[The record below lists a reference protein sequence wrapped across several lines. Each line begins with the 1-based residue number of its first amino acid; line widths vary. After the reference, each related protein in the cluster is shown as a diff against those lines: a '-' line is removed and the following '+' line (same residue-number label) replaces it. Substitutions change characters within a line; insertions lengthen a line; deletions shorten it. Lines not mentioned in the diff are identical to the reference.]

1 MKWLGHIS
9 LFALGL
15 LLTGCGD
22 GLESRAEAGDA
33 LAQYQLALKIEKSS
47 PEKAYRFLLLS
58 AAKGNLDAQYA
69 WGERLLTGAPQL
81 KADPAKA
88 IFWIQKSAMAGSE
101 KSKRQ
106 LVLCYTKGV
115 GVAPNLQIA
124 WRWLTLPAPD
134 LDPEV
139 AFKLGEAIVE
149 RRVNGADTEQGLK
162 LLMNAA
168 EVGSAKAMTKLAKI
182 KYAENQVAPDYEY
195 ILPYLKKAA
204 ELKEPE
210 ASRLWGLSLLR
221 GEGQDADPE
230 AALTFLRQAAELKDS
245 QAACDLYWELNTG
258 KNLRRD
264 PGLAFRLLQGVQGS
278 KDGLVQ
284 YLLARCYHHGQG
296 VAVDSAKELICLET
310 GKQMGNPDC
319 AGALG
324 YAYRL
329 GLLGLPKSP
338 GIASKLYLEA
348 AHWGRRDYF
357 YYAAIAIQETGNQ
370 TAYLQILSEGIKAKD
385 YRSMNAFAL
394 LLEKGSPE
402 VTKNAARAFDL
413 YSEVAEQGNLYAK
426 AKMAELLID
435 GNGVTEDAVRGI
447 ELLKEA
453 AVADHAYAQALLAA
467 CLSSGKGCDKDGE
480 EAYFWAYLAAAQS
493 KNDNYAKFRDKLA
506 GELTSANRAKIAA
519 LCRSWLEKKKT
530 ETNEDEEGKGGAK
543 AGGTGS
549 GLIFSNTGLVLT
561 NHHVIAGC
569 KKFTIITSAGEKVM
583 ASLVASDAKLDVAV
597 LRLSKPFKHPQFS
610 SPPALVSSSGVKSG
624 EKVFT
629 IGHPLAGLLSAE
641 AKYNEGSV
649 SALSGMRDDRNIMQ
663 ISVPIQ
669 PGNSGGPLANS
680 HGEVVGL
687 IVATVN
693 GSALLRQQDILA
705 QNINFAIKAD
715 PIMAFLRTNN
725 IAIIGGVRPTDPV
738 EHVKAYSVKIISQP

>member
-1 MKWLGHIS
+1 MKWLGHLS
-9 LFALGL
+9 WFALGL
-15 LLTGCGD
+15 LLSGCGD
-22 GLESRAEAGDA
+22 GLESQAEAGDA
-33 LAQYQLALKIEKSS
+33 VAQYQVALKVEKSD
-47 PEKAYRFLLLS
+47 PAKAHKFLLLS
-58 AAKGNLDAQYA
+58 AAKGNLDAQYT
-69 WGERLLTGAPQL
+69 WGQRLLTGAPSL
-81 KADPAKA
+81 KADPSKG
-88 IFWIQKSAMAGSE
+88 IFWIQKAATAGHE

-106 LVLCYTKGV
+106 LVLCYAQGI
-115 GVAPNLQIA
+115 GVAPNLQTA
-124 WRWLTLPAPD
+124 WRWLTLPAVD

-139 AFKLGEAIVE
+139 NFRLGEAIVE
-149 RRVNGADTEQGLK
+149 RRILGADTEKGLQ
-162 LLMNAA
+162 LLKQAA
-168 EVGSAKAMTKLAKI
+168 ESGQAKAMIKLAKL
-182 KYAENQVAPDYEY
+182 KYAENTVAPDYEH
-195 ILPYLKKAA
+195 ILPYLQKAA
-204 ELKEPE
+204 ESKEPE
-210 ASRLWGLSLLR
+210 ACRLWGLSLLR

-230 AALTFLRQAAELKDS
+230 AAFTFLRRAAELKDS
-245 QAACDLYWELNTG
+245 EAACHLYWELNSG
-258 KNLRRD
+258 KNLRHD

-284 YLLARCYHHGQG
+284 YLLARCYHYGQG
-296 VAVDSAKELICLET
+296 VAVDSAKELLCLET
-310 GKQMGNPDC
+310 GKQLGDPDC

-357 YYAAIAIQETGNQ
+357 YYAAVAIQETGNQ
-370 TAYLQILSEGIKAKD
+370 TAYLQILSEGVKAKD
-385 YRSMNAFAL
+385 FRSMNAFAL
-394 LLEKGSPE
+394 LLEKGSAD
-402 VTKNAARAFDL
+402 VAKNPARAFDL

-435 GNGVTEDAVRGI
+435 GNGVAEDAVRGVQ
-447 ELLKEA
+447 LLKEA
-453 AVADHAYAQALLAA
+453 AVADQTYAQALLAA
-467 CLSSGKGCDKDGE
+467 CLSSGKGCDKDEE

-506 GELTSANRAKIAA
+506 GELTSASRAKIVA
-519 LCRSWLEKKKT
+519 LCRSWMEKKKT
-530 ETNEDEEGKGGAK
+530 ETNEDEEDKGGAK

-569 KKFTIITSAGEKVM
+569 KKFTVITSSGEKLS

-597 LRLSKPFKHPQFS
+597 LRLSKSFKPTQFP
-610 SPPALVSSSGVKSG
+610 SPPALVSSGGVKSG

-629 IGHPLAGLLSAE
+629 IGHPLAGLLSTE

-669 PGNSGGPLANS
+669 PGNSGGPLANNR
-680 HGEVVGL
+680 GEVVGL

-705 QNINFAIKAD
+705 QNINFAIKSD
-715 PIMAFLRTNN
+715 PILAFLRAQN
-725 IAIIGGVRPTDPV
+725 IPTGGGVLPSDPV